1 MSDDVIHGPAQ
12 RGWLPVLKKVAHNV
26 SANRLTTEAAAVTF
40 YGLLAVFPALAALVS
55 LFGLFADPKV
65 VADQVNA
72 LRSIL
77 PDGAMELLSGELH
90 TLTTS
95 SGKTLGLGAVLGVAM
110 SLWTANNATK
120 SIFGALNAAYGE
132 TETRGFVRL
141 TLVSLAL
148 TFFSLVF
155 IIVAIGVVVA
165 LPAVLGF
172 LGLGTAAEWLVLIAR
187 WPIMLAAIVA
197 LLSSLYAL
205 GPSRGAIRWR
215 WLSVGSLVAAI
226 LWLIVSA
233 AFSWYVAHFGSYN
246 KTYGSLGAVV
256 GFMTWIWISS
266 TVVLVGAAIDA
277 ESEREDS
284 AQAA

>member
-1 MSDDVIHGPAQ
+1 MSEDVVHGPAR
-12 RGWLPVLKKVAHNV
+12 RGWVSVLKRVAHNV

-65 VADQVNA
+65 VADQVNS

-77 PDGAMELLSGELH
+77 PGGAMDLLGSELQ
-90 TLTTS
+90 TLTSS
-95 SGKTLGLGAVLGVAM
+95 SGKTLGLGAVIGVLT

-148 TFFSLVF
+148 TFFSLMF
-155 IIVAIGVVVA
+155 IIVAIAVVVA

-172 LGLGTAAEWLVLIAR
+172 IGLGAAGQWLVLIAR
-187 WPIMLAAIVA
+187 WPIMLAAIMA
-197 LLSSLYAL
+197 LLSGLYAF
-205 GPSRGAIRWR
+205 GPSRGAVRLR
-215 WLSVGSLVAAI
+215 WLTIGSLMAAL
-226 LWLIVSA
+226 LWLVASA
-233 AFSWYVAHFGSYN
+233 AFSWYVASFGSYN

-256 GFMTWIWISS
+256 GFMTWIWISA
-266 TVVLVGAAIDA
+266 TVVLVGAAVDA

-284 AQAA
+284 AHAA

>member
-1 MSDDVIHGPAQ
+1 MSDDVVHGPARQ
-12 RGWLPVLKKVAHNV
+12 GWLLVLKRVAHNV

-55 LFGLFADPKV
+55 LFGLFADPKLV
-65 VADQVNA
+65 VDQVNA

-77 PDGAMELLSGELH
+77 PGGAMDLLGSELH
-90 TLTTS
+90 TLTSS
-95 SGKTLGLGAVLGVAM
+95 SGKTLGLGAVIGVLT

-132 TETRGFVRL
+132 TETRSFVRL

-148 TFFSLVF
+148 TFCSLLF
-155 IIVAIGVVVA
+155 IIVAIAVVVA

-172 LGLGTAAEWLVLIAR
+172 LGLGAAGQWLVLVAR
-187 WPIMLAAIVA
+187 WPVMLAAIMA
-197 LLSSLYAL
+197 LLSGLYAF
-205 GPSRGAIRWR
+205 GPSRGAVRLR
-215 WLSVGSLVAAI
+215 WLTVGSLVAAL
-226 LWLIVSA
+226 LWLVASA
-233 AFSWYVAHFGSYN
+233 AFSWYVASFGSYN

-256 GFMTWIWISS
+256 GFMTWIWISAI
-266 TVVLVGAAIDA
+266 VVLVGAAVDA

-284 AQAA
+284 AHAA